1 MVFDPDGVEPRRGRA
16 ASAITPGHWFC
27 GVNIE
32 SGGVVQQ
39 GADLPKGPWQIS
51 VRSCEYSSLAMGRWL
66 LVKWLPFINLRA
78 AGSS

>member
-1 MVFDPDGVEPRRGRA
+1 M
-16 ASAITPGHWFC
+16 
-27 GVNIE
+27 NIE
-32 SGGVVQQ
+32 WTLSWGVQQ

-66 LVKWLPFINLRA
+66 IVKWLPFINLRA

>member
-1 MVFDPDGVEPRRGRA
+1 MVFDLDKVEPWWGRA
-16 ASAITPGHWFC
+16 ASAITLGHWFH

-32 SGGVVQQ
+32 SGGVQQ

-51 VRSCEYSSLAMGRWL
+51 VRSCEYSSLAMERWL
-66 LVKWLPFINLRA
+66 LVKWLPFINLHA